1 MCLTQRKLGLLE
13 HGGVGV
19 LPSSPRPLQ
28 VPLAHLHLLPQ
39 RNLALA
45 DPRNQRSM
53 AEAPTELSLDPSRV
67 TFSLVLSLQK
77 ENLGSIHVSL
87 WGNRIA

>member
-1 MCLTQRKLGLLE
+1 MPDTEEAWIVGTWWD
-13 HGGVGV
+13 GV
-19 LPSSPRPLQ
+19 LPSSARPLK

-39 RNLALA
+39 HNLALA

-77 ENLGSIHVSL
+77 ENLGSTRVSL